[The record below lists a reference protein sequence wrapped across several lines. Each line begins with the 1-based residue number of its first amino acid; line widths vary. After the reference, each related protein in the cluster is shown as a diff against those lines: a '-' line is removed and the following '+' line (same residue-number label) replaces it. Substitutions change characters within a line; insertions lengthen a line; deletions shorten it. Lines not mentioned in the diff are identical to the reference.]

1 MFGQERQRNSEGWI
15 IAGGNFREIIIY
27 SIRNATKK
35 DIQLKGHTDSVTTMV
50 VDGNL
55 LITGSDDCTIKSFN
69 LVDNYLSGEIG
80 EHEDAIQ
87 DMTILKNGLLI
98 SCAYDG
104 KIICWQYRDK

>member
-80 EHEDAIQ
+80 EHEDGKYPNKA
-87 DMTILKNGLLI
+87 DT
-98 SCAYDG
+98 SCMNF
-104 KIICWQYRDK
+104 ICVQLFRT